1 MFDLEQVDRSA
12 KQRIGS
18 IPASPFNVF
27 GDGRRLAGPEERFV
41 SINNHTVYSVANV
54 DVSGGPV
61 RFDVPD
67 SHGRY

>member
-12 KQRIGS
+12 KQGIGS

-27 GDGRRLAGPEERFV
+27 GHARRLAGPDERFV
-41 SINNHTVYSVANV
+41 SSNNDTVYSVANV